1 MEIITV
7 DSKVFK
13 ELTDKIERI
22 AEYVIRKETNPEQSF
37 ERWLN
42 NKEVADLLKI
52 SLRTLQRLRTE
63 KQIKYTM
70 LRGKCLY
77 RFSDIEKALGERV
90 ISCNPRTL
98 EDFRK
103 NYLLKTSNH

>member
-22 AEYVIRKETNPEQSF
+22 AEYVIRKENIPEQSF
-37 ERWLN
+37 DRWLN
-42 NKEVADLLKI
+42 NKEVTDLLKI

-63 KQIKYTM
+63 KQINYSM

-77 RFSDIEKALGERV
+77 RFSDIEKALSERV
-90 ISCNPRTL
+90 ISCNPQTL